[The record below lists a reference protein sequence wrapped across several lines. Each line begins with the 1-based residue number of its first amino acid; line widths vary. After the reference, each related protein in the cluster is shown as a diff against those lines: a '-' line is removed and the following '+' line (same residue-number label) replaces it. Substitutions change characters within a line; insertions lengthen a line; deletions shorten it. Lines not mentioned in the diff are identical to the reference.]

1 MSDYA
6 QSDFPRCKNGH
17 LFQLETLS
25 LERVMIRC
33 SNCNVCINKDVKSY
47 LSFLGNE
54 KRNENIALSNNTS
67 IPPKDIA
74 KLNKK
79 IEDYETFMQGSFF
92 KLKEQI
98 VKNLIRKINLIES
111 IYEKTKTLNDNII
124 SLFKEIIKKYEEYHK
139 PSHASF
145 LKDYI
150 NYEFQLLKYKGD
162 KNNPDNVSDY
172 FKNFSILNNKTYS
185 LQSLKDLRSYKTT
198 GEVIS
203 LCLLKNNS
211 IAASFSDHSVQI
223 IDLAILKPTITITD
237 HRDTVSSIAELKENQ
252 IVTCSYDKSI
262 RIWTI
267 TNNSAICAHLNNN
280 AHNSKIIKVITLTNK
295 RFSTCSDDGVI
306 KIWSSER
313 TYEILNVFRPS
324 LSKIT
329 SFIQYNPHEYLIVAS
344 MKEIIKFNI
353 RTQICESS
361 NQNVSC
367 LYRNSLLQID
377 KERVIL
383 GKTNVIY
390 IVTVSTMEIEKQ
402 FSNEEIEY
410 VLSFCLLNEHFAIF
424 GCGTG
429 KIGLYNRENN
439 TIELKQ
445 TEHKNHITSLVTLDS
460 NQFISGGLDNLLIQ
474 WKI

>member
-1 MSDYA
+1 
-6 QSDFPRCKNGH
+6 
-17 LFQLETLS
+17 
-25 LERVMIRC
+25 
-33 SNCNVCINKDVKSY
+33 
-47 LSFLGNE
+47 
-54 KRNENIALSNNTS
+54 
-67 IPPKDIA
+67 
-74 KLNKK
+74 
-79 IEDYETFMQGSFF
+79 
-92 KLKEQI
+92 
-98 VKNLIRKINLIES
+98 
-111 IYEKTKTLNDNII
+111 
-124 SLFKEIIKKYEEYHK
+124 
-139 PSHASF
+139 
-145 LKDYI
+145 
-150 NYEFQLLKYKGD
+150 
-162 KNNPDNVSDY
+162 
-172 FKNFSILNNKTYS
+172 
-185 LQSLKDLRSYKTT
+185 
-198 GEVIS
+198 
-203 LCLLKNNS
+203 
-211 IAASFSDHSVQI
+211 
-223 IDLAILKPTITITD
+223 
-237 HRDTVSSIAELKENQ
+237 
-252 IVTCSYDKSI
+252 
-262 RIWTI
+262 
-267 TNNSAICAHLNNN
+267 
-280 AHNSKIIKVITLTNK
+280 
-295 RFSTCSDDGVI
+295 
-306 KIWSSER
+306 
-313 TYEILNVFRPS
+313 
-324 LSKIT
+324 
-329 SFIQYNPHEYLIVAS
+329 